1 MRNLTVN
8 GSALTSGGTFRNV
21 TIRGDATISGDV
33 QCAKWKVFGN
43 ADVSGNMTAEWL
55 NIFGQ
60 ANIRGNVHVKTIKLF
75 GQADIRGNTNVD
87 DMRLRGA
94 AHIQGNI
101 TGGAIHGYGEMN
113 VSGDCETESFSVK
126 GVVQI
131 ANTLNAE
138 RVDLSLYFADSRI
151 SEIGGKTI
159 RVKRSKWNVMDLFK
173 GMANTSARLMTEIVE
188 GDEIYLEHTSA
199 QIVRGDRIIIGP
211 GCDIEL
217 IEYQTSLQQSERAV
231 VKEKRKI

>member
-33 QCAKWKVFGN
+33 QCTKWKVFGN
-43 ADVSGNMTAEWL
+43 ADVSGNITAEVL
-55 NIFGQ
+55 DIFGQ
-60 ANIRGNVHVKTIKLF
+60 VNIRGNVSVKTIKLF
-75 GQADIRGNTNVD
+75 GQTDIRGNANAHDVH
-87 DMRLRGA
+87 LRGA
-94 AHIQGNI
+94 AHIDGNI
-101 TGGAIHGYGEMN
+101 AGGTIHGYGEMN
-113 VSGDCETESFSVK
+113 VSGDCEAESFSVK

-159 RVKRSKWNVMDLFK
+159 RVKRSKWNVMSFFK
-173 GMANTSARLMTEIVE
+173 GLSSASTRLITETVE

-199 QIVRGDRIIIGP
+199 KIVRGDRIVIGP

-217 IEYQTSLQQSERAV
+217 IEYKTSLQQSEKAV
-231 VKEKRKI
+231 VKEKRNI